1 MNLESL
7 LKQAKKVQEQ
17 MNRITEEL
25 AAKEV
30 EASSGGAMVVVRAN
44 GKNEI
49 TKVTIDPEVFSLGD
63 KQMLEDLILAAV
75 NEVMDKAKDLSAEAF
90 KKVSGGLNIPG
101 LPL

>member
-1 MNLESL
+1 MNFDSL

-25 AAKEV
+25 ATKEV

-49 TKVTIDPEVFSLGD
+49 TKITLDPEVLSLGD
-63 KQMLEDLILAAV
+63 KQMLEDLLLAAV
-75 NEVMDKAKDLSAEAF
+75 NEALSRAKDLSAEAF

-101 LPL
+101 LSL

>member
-17 MNRITEEL
+17 MNKISEEL
-25 AAKEV
+25 ATKEV

-49 TKVTIDPEVFSLGD
+49 TKITIDPEVFTLGD
-63 KQMLEDLILAAV
+63 KQMLEDLLLAAV
-75 NEVMDKAKDLSAEAF
+75 NEALNKARDLSTEAF

-101 LPL
+101 LKL